1 MPISWWFKNRLE
13 VVLFVSFD
21 PPPPTLSILRLFSFV
36 GNFVWTIEKKKGR
49 RGVTKFLRPN
59 FEFFSRSNWIRIFF
73 FLLRKKKFYR
83 IFFSSSMHVWSAERG
98 PRGVFIFG
106 SSCISFRAY
115 CSRFVFL
122 WFSVWSL
129 RLHYLDFD
137 TVVGVP
143 LRKSREVEVRRK
155 MKKWGE
161 AEVNGTDERG
171 EGEKSTRRSICSACI
186 LLVLFGSLLHILFLI
201 VCVWF
206 LFLFFLILSF
216 SECREFC
223 ISNVECVYCLPV
235 RSTVRVRCF
244 VRISYEIYDP
254 ERAKFSVWLGVEK
267 WLKFVR
273 IYRKQLIKSR
283 GKRVGRNTAK
293 GNLPRCV

>member
-1 MPISWWFKNRLE
+1 MCGVRKGGLVAFLFLAPRVFPFGRIA
-13 VVLFVSFD
+13 VVLCFYDSPCD
-21 PPPPTLSILRLFSFV
+21 RCDCIIWIL
-36 GNFVWTIEKKKGR
+36 
-49 RGVTKFLRPN
+49 
-59 FEFFSRSNWIRIFF
+59 
-73 FLLRKKKFYR
+73 
-83 IFFSSSMHVWSAERG
+83 
-98 PRGVFIFG
+98 
-106 SSCISFRAY
+106 
-115 CSRFVFL
+115 
-122 WFSVWSL
+122 
-129 RLHYLDFD
+129 
-137 TVVGVP
+137 TVVRVP

-223 ISNVECVYCLPV
+223 VSNVECVYCLPV